1 MEMFRVSSQ
10 ATQAQTSPFQQWQQT
25 TADIAGSARQQ
36 DQRLIARHIEE
47 AFLSVSLSGCPLRRN
62 TDCCRLILF
71 NIRGTIRHQEQEFAK
86 KGDEKSIAK
95 LGDLLADVLT
105 TIFHPDAW
113 TGAGSPPPISVGI

>member
-47 AFLSVSLSGCPLRRN
+47 AFLSVYQVAPCAGIP
-62 TDCCRLILF
+62 
-71 NIRGTIRHQEQEFAK
+71 
-86 KGDEKSIAK
+86 IA
-95 LGDLLADVLT
+95 
-105 TIFHPDAW
+105 
-113 TGAGSPPPISVGI
+113 VG